1 MSVENEIINLKDA
14 VVSKLESVEKALLK
28 MLDFY
33 TEEIKED
40 TIAEVYDITTKTTE
54 EKFDAPVFNEKR
66 MHWFWIHIDNFD
78 STNDVKIGINGDSD
92 TGILVKAGKSITL
105 SYNNLKVDFIQHR
118 AVAGTPAIQIICLRP
133 RYQGK

>member
-1 MSVENEIINLKDA
+1 MSVESEIINLKNA
-14 VVSKLESVEKALLK
+14 LVSKLGASEKALLK
-28 MLDFY
+28 LLDFY
-33 TEEIKED
+33 TEDLRED
-40 TIAEVYDITTKTTE
+40 TIVEVYDITTKTAE
-54 EKFDAPVFNEKR
+54 QKFSAPVFDEKR

-105 SYNNLKVDFIQHR
+105 SYNNLKIDFIQHR
-118 AVAGTPAIQIICLRP
+118 AVSGTPTIQIICLRP

>member
-1 MSVENEIINLKDA
+1 MANGKEIIELKEA
-14 VVSKLESVEKALLK
+14 LVSKLESIEKALLK
-28 MLDFY
+28 IFDFY
-33 TEEIKED
+33 TEEVKED

-54 EKFDAPVFNEKR
+54 EKFNAPVFDGKR

-78 STNDVKIGINGDSD
+78 GTNDVRVGINGDSD
-92 TGILVKAGKSITL
+92 TGILIKAGKSLTIGY
-105 SYNNLKVDFIQHR
+105 SNLKVDFIQHR

>member
-1 MSVENEIINLKDA
+1 MANGKEIIELKEA
-14 VVSKLESVEKALLK
+14 LVSKLEAVEKALLK

-33 TEEIKED
+33 TEEVKED

-54 EKFDAPVFNEKR
+54 EKFDAPVFDGKR
-66 MHWFWIHIDNFD
+66 MHWFWIHIDNLD
-78 STNDVKIGINGDSD
+78 SSNDVKIGINGNSD

-105 SYNNLKVDFIQHR
+105 SYNNLKVDFIQHK
-118 AVAGTPAIQIICLRP
+118 AVTGTPDIQIICLRP